1 VQTHVKVLGVLHL
14 VFGGLGVL
22 AAVTVMLV
30 LGGVAGLVGA
40 SGDPDAMSAIPF
52 IGLAGSFVVMFVMV
66 LSVPSVV
73 IGIGLL
79 QFRPWAKV
87 AGIVLS
93 VFHLAG
99 FPFGTIIG
107 IYGLWVLFSKD
118 TEPLFAGAPLSVPP
132 VPSSNHQRGLP

>member
-40 SGDPDAMSAIPF
+40 SGDPDAMAAIPF
-52 IGLAGSFVVMFVMV
+52 IGLAGSFVVVFVMV
-66 LSVPSVV
+66 LSVPSAV

-99 FPFGTIIG
+99 FPFGTIVG

-118 TEPLFAGAPLSVPP
+118 TEPLFAPAAVTVPP
-132 VPSSNHQRGLP
+132 V